1 MFEGPIVRHP
11 DAAARTYESDAGEAE
26 AFIVVPGLGE
36 YNILNP
42 IGSRV
47 FELIDGKRTAEDI
60 VAVICDEYEV
70 SREKAEADVNS
81 FVEDLRK
88 HRIIT

>member
-1 MFEGPIVRHP
+1 MAEAPLRKHP
-11 DAAARTYESDAGEAE
+11 DAAARNYDGE

-42 IGSRV
+42 IGTRV
-47 FELIDGKRTAEDI
+47 WDLIDGQRGVTDIARVISDEFEVTAET
-60 VAVICDEYEV
+60 
-70 SREKAEADVNS
+70 AEADVRS

-88 HRIIT
+88 HQMLA

>member
-1 MFEGPIVRHP
+1 MPDAPLTRHP
-11 DAAARTYESDAGEAE
+11 DAASRTYDGE

-42 IGSRV
+42 IGTRV
-47 FELIDGKRTAEDI
+47 WELIDGTRTIADI
-60 VAVICDEYEV
+60 VTLVCEEYDV
-70 SREKAEADVNS
+70 PRETAEADVNM

-88 HRIIT
+88 HQMVS

>member
-1 MFEGPIVRHP
+1 VPDAPLSRHP
-11 DAAARTYESDAGEAE
+11 DAASRTYDGE

-42 IGSRV
+42 LGTRV
-47 FELIDGKRTAEDI
+47 WELIDGTRTVADI
-60 VAVICDEYEV
+60 VKMVCEEYDVPPET
-70 SREKAEADVNS
+70 AEADVNM

-88 HRIIT
+88 HKMVS